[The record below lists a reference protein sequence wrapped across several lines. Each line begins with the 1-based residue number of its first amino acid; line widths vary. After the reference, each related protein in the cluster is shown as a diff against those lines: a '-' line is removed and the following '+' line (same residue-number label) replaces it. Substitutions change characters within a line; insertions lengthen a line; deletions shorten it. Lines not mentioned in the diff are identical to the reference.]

1 MLTAFR
7 ICLTIRRSPMQETVL
22 LRQARRMAA
31 VHFFTTV
38 SFIMN
43 RTHLTLLLR
52 MMQVT
57 LGTKCPQTILQTVCR
72 LRHLTA
78 MHLDFRICPMIPP
91 TPLAV
96 TELLKQ
102 VRLTEIPFYITV
114 RALQNRKVLIRP
126 LQTLTETVGIK
137 CPQKQSET
145 AAFQHRPLLETSLKA
160 IIRHSVIYHLR
171 LRMFPSPVWRKKR
184 YSPRQETVLLWQ
196 TRLQIAIHSGITVQ
210 SMTNRTHPIQPF
222 NLQTA

>member
-1 MLTAFR
+1 
-7 ICLTIRRSPMQETVL
+7 
-22 LRQARRMAA
+22 
-31 VHFFTTV
+31 
-38 SFIMN
+38 MN

-96 TELLKQ
+96 TVLLKQ

-196 TRLQIAIHSGITVQ
+196 TRLPTAIHSGITVQ
-210 SMTNRTHPIQPF
+210 SMTNRKHLIQPF